1 MTGNTA
7 STAQTDTSN
16 TSILDS
22 LRFPQAPVLDL
33 PPLIHMLPSLF
44 KDDSVMENGRVT
56 QHRMSGSADS
66 SVGPSSTNSSTSTS
80 PSSSISDA
88 MMTIEHAKETGF
100 SSIIPELKQDE
111 PEICASLASLHA
123 PFSDPGTP
131 TKATPSNSPPQAGC
145 HSPKLEKL
153 EISSPI
159 PLSRLFD
166 FDKEDQSSDKIV
178 LNESE
183 RQYQQ
188 KLKDEFDAGFN
199 DIQDEERNGFDSSDR
214 PDSFSRPRSRRIV
227 YDSDDEEVHVD
238 DDEDEDDRRL
248 YRSKHSVPPPPP
260 PPLGPPPIKNLPSAM
275 SDAQS
280 TYQQMEHNIY
290 RGANTGNSPVDDC
303 LPCQCKYNPNRDP
316 RWKACGP
323 DCINRNLLVECIE
336 DDCPCGSYCLNRRFQ
351 MKQNA
356 DVDVVKTEKKGFGL
370 RAMEGLPAGSFV
382 MEYIGEVLPHASF
395 VKRTREYSLAGVEHF
410 YFMSLQSDEV
420 IDATKKGCLARFINH
435 SCNPN
440 CHLEKWVVGSKLRIG
455 IFTIKRVAEGEEL
468 TFDYQ
473 FERYGAEAQKC
484 YCGEFNCS
492 GFIGGNKRSSATRL
506 DDYNHLDEVEDEDEI
521 DLENQMSL
529 RHPKKDKVHDGDYE
543 EEVEEQR
550 VTRGIEDPILMEKL
564 ARIMFMKPKV
574 EKSKR
579 LLAKLMA
586 TTERACLRRFLVL
599 HGLVILKTWL
609 KHYKDEPDI
618 IMGIMF
624 VLPSIPLLSRNA
636 IEDSLIEE
644 AVQEVADGPDCP
656 SKGMAQ
662 EVLEQ
667 WKELKPT
674 YRIPKAKKQAIIAST
689 TTDAASTPVDEPST
703 FMSPAE
709 SNGSGSGEGLGKRQY
724 DDEERAST
732 PAGMEKRG
740 RFDGHDQ
747 TPLDETDTSASASA
761 SATPQDPPSR
771 YHNYPFDSP
780 EYTSRS
786 ESHRGLEHYGRI
798 SDGYGRL
805 DMYGRVEPHSREGS
819 YGRPGDSG
827 YGRSESYGR
836 IDPYGM
842 SKNGYERGRYEHY
855 RSDRDRERDR
865 YYEYYRERDYDR
877 EYRSHRDLRD
887 HTYNKPPPSPR
898 RRDRDGSPG
907 APPRRELSPSPVAQ
921 QGMWSKE
928 ESRPTSPPKE
938 GLAQSLAF
946 GIATQVDV
954 SQAIPAGPRV
964 SETLPEQTAMSAT
977 GNISTPTGASTP
989 STTPPVAT
997 AIAAVQSA
1005 VLREDTVIRSPSAA
1019 ASRNN
1024 SPPTQAAPTPL
1035 RNYSLPADPQSTVS
1049 ASASASTDHST
1060 AVTLGPS
1067 STPQNNGYHYRSN
1080 SGHGDYPHSR
1090 YGGHIGGYS
1099 SSQYYRHS
1107 SNYPSYSKSHY
1118 YRSSSSRPYS
1128 SSASYPTSVEL
1139 PPNWSK
1145 ASDPEG
1151 RIYYYNEITRA
1162 TQWEPPSVESPAEV
1176 LPEITP
1182 TAPISHYGPTT
1193 STHSYHRTPQSH
1205 QQQPLP
1211 AARALSPEPPK
1222 PVNIDGFTQEQ
1233 LQEVIGR
1240 AYDKQ
1245 KQKQLANGTGSA
1257 GASVHDVDSPNARVT
1272 NPHSPSAM
1280 RSNSSGKPL
1289 KPMTE
1294 KDLKAA
1300 LSANVVKNMAKYKAK
1315 LGSSEAFKKHARRIT
1330 HLIADKE
1337 MRSKTFKAGELT
1349 EVTQGI
1355 KNKVRR
1361 FIKEYMTK
1369 LFKKLPK
1376 EERSSSGSA
1385 AAPHLNGSKP
1395 TQSHTLGQGED
1406 GLPAVYL
1413 GSSVPNKEQDST
1425 LTGKK
1430 PIKAGGDKK
1439 SMGYGD
1445 VEVDDDD
1452 DVKYGEGDDG
1462 DEEGDLEPEEDDDG
1476 GVAAVPSS
1484 SVELPL

>member
-1 MTGNTA
+1 
-7 STAQTDTSN
+7 
-16 TSILDS
+16 
-22 LRFPQAPVLDL
+22 
-33 PPLIHMLPSLF
+33 MLPSLH
-44 KDDSVMENGRVT
+44 KDDSMMENGRVT
-56 QHRMSGSADS
+56 QHRASGSADS
-66 SVGPSSTNSSTSTS
+66 SVGPSSTNSSTSAS

-111 PEICASLASLHA
+111 P
-123 PFSDPGTP
+123 GTP
-131 TKATPSNSPPQAGC
+131 TKAATPSNSQPQVSS
-145 HSPKLEKL
+145 HSPKSEKL

-166 FDKEDQSSDKIV
+166 FDKEDHSSDKIV

-188 KLKDEFDAGFN
+188 KLKDEFDAGFK
-199 DIQDEERNGFDSSDR
+199 DIKDEGRNGFDSLDHA
-214 PDSFSRPRSRRIV
+214 DSFTRPRSGRIV

-238 DDEDEDDRRL
+238 DDEDEEDRRL
-248 YRSKHSVPPPPP
+248 YKSRHSVPPPPP
-260 PPLGPPPIKNLPSAM
+260 PPIGPPPIRNLPSAIQ
-275 SDAQS
+275 DAQS
-280 TYQQMEHNIY
+280 TYQQIEHNIY

-484 YCGEFNCS
+484 YCGEPNCS

-506 DDYNHLDEVEDEDEI
+506 DDYNYLDEVEDEDEI

-529 RHPKKDKVHDGDYE
+529 RHPKKDKNHDGDYE
-543 EEVEEQR
+543 EKYEEQR
-550 VTRGIEDPILMEKL
+550 VARGIEDPILMEKL

-599 HGLVILKTWL
+599 HGLVILKAWL

-624 VLPSIPLLSRNA
+624 VLPNIPLLSRNA
-636 IEDSLIEE
+636 IEDSQIEE
-644 AVQEVADGPDCP
+644 AIQEVADGPECP

-674 YRIPKAKKQAIIAST
+674 YRIPKAKKQAATAPAANST
-689 TTDAASTPVDEPST
+689 IDAASTPVDEPST

-740 RFDGHDQ
+740 RFDGHSDQ
-747 TPLDETDTSASASA
+747 TPGEERDT
-761 SATPQDPPSR
+761 SATPQDPASR
-771 YHNYPFDSP
+771 FHFYPYDSP
-780 EYTSRS
+780 EYHSRS
-786 ESHRGLEHYGRI
+786 ESHRGPEHYGRMAEGY
-798 SDGYGRL
+798 SREGRDSYGRL
-805 DMYGRVEPHSREGS
+805 DMYGRLEPHSREGS
-819 YGRPGDSG
+819 YGRSGDPGYS
-827 YGRSESYGR
+827 RSESYVR
-836 IDPYGM
+836 MDSYGM
-842 SKNGYERGRYEHY
+842 PKNSYERGRYEHY
-855 RSDRDRERDR
+855 RGDRDRERER

-887 HTYNKPPPSPR
+887 MRDRDHRDPGRPYNQPPPSPR
-898 RRDRDGSPG
+898 PRDRDLSPG
-907 APPRRELSPSPVAQ
+907 APPPRRELSPSPATHQ
-921 QGMWSKE
+921 DTWSKE
-928 ESRPTSPPKE
+928 ESRPTSPAKDGAVQQPDP
-938 GLAQSLAF
+938 GILAQADAPKTLP
-946 GIATQVDV
+946 V
-954 SQAIPAGPRV
+954 GPRV
-964 SETLPEQTAMSAT
+964 PEILPEQAATSGQVPASA
-977 GNISTPTGASTP
+977 SAAVYTPASTP
-989 STTPPVAT
+989 LVTAT
-997 AIAAVQSA
+997 AATVQTGVLGEDAASRPPSA
-1005 VLREDTVIRSPSAA
+1005 VT
-1019 ASRNN
+1019 SRNN
-1024 SPPTQAAPTPL
+1024 SPPTQVAPTPL
-1035 RNYSLPADPQSTVS
+1035 RNFSLPTDMQNASS
-1049 ASASASTDHST
+1049 ATASTEQPIP
-1060 AVTLGPS
+1060 AALGPS
-1067 STPQNNGYHYRSN
+1067 TSQHSNSHHYRSS

-1090 YGGHIGGYS
+1090 YNGSYS
-1099 SSQYYRHS
+1099 HSQYYRHS
-1107 SNYPSYSKSHY
+1107 SNYPSYSKSHH
-1118 YRSSSSRPYS
+1118 YRSSSSRAYS
-1128 SSASYPTSVEL
+1128 SSATYPPSIEL
-1139 PPNWSK
+1139 PPSWSK

-1162 TQWEPPSVESPAEV
+1162 TQWDPPRVESPAEV
-1176 LPEITP
+1176 LPEP
-1182 TAPISHYGPTT
+1182 APHAPISHYGPTAL
-1193 STHSYHRTPQSH
+1193 SHSYHRTPQSLH
-1205 QQQPLP
+1205 QQPIP
-1211 AARALSPEPPK
+1211 KARVPSPEPPK

-1245 KQKQLANGTGSA
+1245 KQKNLANGSGSA
-1257 GASVHDVDSPNARVT
+1257 GASVHDVDSPSARVT
-1272 NPHSPSAM
+1272 HPHSPSAM
-1280 RSNSSGKPL
+1280 RLSSSGKPL

-1300 LSANVVKNMAKYKAK
+1300 LSASVVKIMAKYKTK

-1337 MRSKTFKAGELT
+1337 MRSKTFKAGEVT
-1349 EVTQGI
+1349 EVTPGM
-1355 KNKVRR
+1355 KTKMRR

-1376 EERSSSGSA
+1376 EERPSSTSA
-1385 AAPHLNGSKP
+1385 PAAFVNGSKLI
-1395 TQSHTLGQGED
+1395 QSHAPDQGFD
-1406 GLPAVYL
+1406 SLPVVYH
-1413 GSSVPNKEQDST
+1413 GSIVPSREQESIST
-1425 LTGKK
+1425 AGKK
-1430 PIKAGGDKK
+1430 YVKAGGDKK

-1462 DEEGDLEPEEDDDG
+1462 DEDEGDLEGEEDDDDG
-1476 GVAAVPSS
+1476 GVAAVPSA

>member
-1 MTGNTA
+1 
-7 STAQTDTSN
+7 
-16 TSILDS
+16 
-22 LRFPQAPVLDL
+22 
-33 PPLIHMLPSLF
+33 
-44 KDDSVMENGRVT
+44 
-56 QHRMSGSADS
+56 
-66 SVGPSSTNSSTSTS
+66 
-80 PSSSISDA
+80 

-111 PEICASLASLHA
+111 PGS
-123 PFSDPGTP
+123 P
-131 TKATPSNSPPQAGC
+131 TKTANSPPQATTR
-145 HSPKLEKL
+145 SPKLEKL

-166 FDKEDQSSDKIV
+166 FDKEDHSSDKIV
-178 LNESE
+178 RNESE

-188 KLKDEFDAGFN
+188 KLQDEFDAGFK
-199 DIQDEERNGFDSSDR
+199 DFKDEDRNGFDSLDNPDR
-214 PDSFSRPRSRRIV
+214 YTRPRSRRIV
-227 YDSDDEEVHVD
+227 YDSDDEEIHVD

-260 PPLGPPPIKNLPSAM
+260 PPPIGPPSIKHLPSSLA
-275 SDAQS
+275 DAQS
-280 TYQQMEHNIY
+280 TYQQIEHNIY

-303 LPCQCKYNPNRDP
+303 LPCQCKYNPHRDP

-356 DVDVVKTEKKGFGL
+356 EVDVIKTEKKGFGL

-382 MEYIGEVLPHASF
+382 MEYIGEVLPHSSF

-440 CHLEKWVVGSKLRIG
+440 CHLEKWVVGAKLRIG

-484 YCGEFNCS
+484 YCGEPNCT

-506 DDYNHLDEVEDEDEI
+506 DDYTHLDEVEDEDEI

-529 RHPKKDKVHDGDYE
+529 RHPKKDKTHDGDYE
-543 EEVEEQR
+543 EMVEEQR

-586 TTERACLRRFLVL
+586 TTERTCLRRFLVL
-599 HGLVILKTWL
+599 HGLVILKAWL

-636 IEDSLIEE
+636 IEDSQIEE
-644 AVQEVADGPDCP
+644 AVQEVADGPECP

-674 YRIPKAKKQAIIAST
+674 YRIPKAKKQAAPASVANT
-689 TTDAASTPVDEPST
+689 ITDAASTPVDEPST

-740 RFDGHDQ
+740 RFDGHSGQ
-747 TPLDETDTSASASA
+747 TPMEETDASV
-761 SATPQDPPSR
+761 TPQEPAAR
-771 YHNYPFDSP
+771 YHTYPYDSP
-780 EYTSRS
+780 EYPHRP
-786 ESHRGLEHYGRI
+786 ESHRGPDHYGRMA
-798 SDGYGRL
+798 DGYGREGRDSYSRL
-805 DMYGRVEPHSREGS
+805 DMYGRMEPHSREGS
-819 YGRPGDSG
+819 YGRPGDPS
-827 YGRSESYGR
+827 YSRSESYGR
-836 IDPYGM
+836 IDPYM
-842 SKNGYERGRYEHY
+842 SKGGYERGRYEHY
-855 RSDRDRERDR
+855 RSDRDRERER

-877 EYRSHRDLRD
+877 EYRSHRDPRDMRDMRDPRDPRDMRDERDRD
-887 HTYNKPPPSPR
+887 HRDPRDYREPRESGLLYSHPPPSPR
-898 RRDRDGSPG
+898 PRDRDLSPG
-907 APPRRELSPSPVAQ
+907 APPRRERSLSPAAQ
-921 QGMWSKE
+921 QGIWAKE
-928 ESRPTSPPKE
+928 DSRPTSPAKE
-938 GLAQSLAF
+938 GAAQQPESSLEQGDASK
-946 GIATQVDV
+946 V
-954 SQAIPAGPRV
+954 PAGPRTAESLLKQTTAPGSVPV
-964 SETLPEQTAMSAT
+964 SASTAV
-977 GNISTPTGASTP
+977 STPASTP
-989 STTPPVAT
+989 PVTAT
-997 AIAAVQSA
+997 VAAVQA
-1005 VLREDTVIRSPSAA
+1005 VVGGEDAIVRSPSAV

-1024 SPPTQAAPTPL
+1024 SPSSQAAPTPL
-1035 RNYSLPADPQSTVS
+1035 RNYSLPADLQSTSS
-1049 ASASASTDHST
+1049 ATASTEQPT
-1060 AVTLGPS
+1060 PVALGPLTTQHS
-1067 STPQNNGYHYRSN
+1067 NGHHYRST

-1090 YGGHIGGYS
+1090 YGGHSGSYS
-1099 SSQYYRHS
+1099 HSQYYRHS
-1107 SNYPSYSKSHY
+1107 SNYLSYSKSHH
-1118 YRSSSSRPYS
+1118 YRSSSSRAYAS
-1128 SSASYPTSVEL
+1128 TASYPPSIEL
-1139 PPNWSK
+1139 PLNWSK

-1162 TQWEPPSVESPAEV
+1162 TQWDPPRVESPAEV
-1176 LPEITP
+1176 PPEP
-1182 TAPISHYGPTT
+1182 APHVPVSHYGPTAT
-1193 STHSYHRTPQSH
+1193 SHSYHRAPQST
-1205 QQQPLP
+1205 QQQPIP
-1211 AARALSPEPPK
+1211 TARVPSPEPPK

-1245 KQKQLANGTGSA
+1245 KQKHLANGSGSA
-1257 GASVHDVDSPNARVT
+1257 GASVHDVDSPSARAT
-1272 NPHSPSAM
+1272 HPHSPSTM
-1280 RSNSSGKPL
+1280 RLSSSGKPL
-1289 KPMTE
+1289 KPMNE

-1300 LSANVVKNMAKYKAK
+1300 LSAIIVKNMAKYKVK

-1349 EVTQGI
+1349 EVTQGM
-1355 KNKVRR
+1355 KNKIRR
-1361 FIKEYMTK
+1361 FIKDYLTK
-1369 LFKKLPK
+1369 LFKKQPK
-1376 EERSSSGSA
+1376 EERSSSAVTTA
-1385 AAPHLNGSKP
+1385 ALVYGSKSTVP
-1395 TQSHTLGQGED
+1395 HVSAPGSD
-1406 GLPAVYL
+1406 GLPAVYH
-1413 GSSVPNKEQDST
+1413 GSNVPSKEREST
-1425 LTGKK
+1425 PSGKK
-1430 PIKAGGDKK
+1430 HGKAGGDRK

-1445 VEVDDDD
+1445 VEVEDDD

-1462 DEEGDLEPEEDDDG
+1462 DEEDGDLEPEEEDDDG

>member
-1 MTGNTA
+1 
-7 STAQTDTSN
+7 
-16 TSILDS
+16 
-22 LRFPQAPVLDL
+22 
-33 PPLIHMLPSLF
+33 MLPSLL
-44 KDDSVMENGRVT
+44 KDDSMMESGRVT
-56 QHRMSGSADS
+56 QRRASGSDDS
-66 SVGPSSTNSSTSTS
+66 SAGPSSTNTSTSTS

-88 MMTIEHAKETGF
+88 MMTIEHAKQTGF

-123 PFSDPGTP
+123 PFSEPGTP
-131 TKATPSNSPPQAGC
+131 TKAAFPSNSPPQGGATY
-145 HSPKLEKL
+145 SPKLEKP

-188 KLKDEFDAGFN
+188 KLKDEFDAGFK
-199 DIQDEERNGFDSSDR
+199 DIQDEDRNGFDSLDR
-214 PDSFSRPRSRRIV
+214 ADSFTRPRSRRIV
-227 YDSDDEEVHVD
+227 YDSDDEEGRVD
-238 DDEDEDDRRL
+238 DDEDENDRRL
-248 YRSKHSVPPPPP
+248 YRSKHSVAPPPP

-275 SDAQS
+275 KDAQS
-280 TYQQMEHNIY
+280 SYQQIEHNIY

-382 MEYIGEVLPHASF
+382 MEYIGEVLPHSSF

-484 YCGEFNCS
+484 YCGEANCS

-506 DDYNHLDEVEDEDEI
+506 DDYNYLDEVEDEDEI

-529 RHPKKDKVHDGDYE
+529 RHPKKDKGHDGDYE
-543 EEVEEQR
+543 EKFEEQSIA
-550 VTRGIEDPILMEKL
+550 RGIEDPILMEKL

-599 HGLVILKTWL
+599 HGLVILKAWL

-644 AVQEVADGPDCP
+644 AVQEVADGPECP
-656 SKGMAQ
+656 SKDMAH

-667 WKELKPT
+667 WKKLKST
-674 YRIPKAKKQAIIAST
+674 YRIPKAKKQAIAAST
-689 TTDAASTPVDEPST
+689 ANVATDAISTPVDEPST

-740 RFDGHDQ
+740 RFDGGSYQ
-747 TPLDETDTSASASA
+747 TPAEETDASA
-761 SATPQDPPSR
+761 SATPQDPVSR
-771 YHNYPFDSP
+771 YHNYSFDSP
-780 EYTSRS
+780 EYPSRS
-786 ESHRGLEHYGRI
+786 DSHRGPEHYGRMAD
-798 SDGYGRL
+798 SYGRL
-805 DMYGRVEPHSREGS
+805 DMYGRMEPHSREGP
-819 YGRPGDSG
+819 YGRSDDSG
-827 YGRSESYGR
+827 YSRSESYGR

-855 RSDRDRERDR
+855 RSDRDRERER
-865 YYEYYRERDYDR
+865 YYEYYREREYDR
-877 EYRSHRDLRD
+877 EYRSHREPRERI
-887 HTYNKPPPSPR
+887 YNQPPPSPR
-898 RRDRDGSPG
+898 RRSPDGSP
-907 APPRRELSPSPVAQ
+907 AALPRRELTPSSATQ
-921 QGMWSKE
+921 EGIWAKE
-928 ESRPTSPPKE
+928 ASRPTSPAKE
-938 GLAQSLAF
+938 GDAQQPDS
-946 GIATQVDV
+946 GITVQADA
-954 SQAIPAGPRV
+954 SEAIPVGPRV
-964 SETLPEQTAMSAT
+964 PEPLPEQTATT
-977 GNISTPTGASTP
+977 GTGTVSTPIATTTP
-989 STTPPVAT
+989 STTPPVTT
-997 AIAAVQSA
+997 AIMTVQSA
-1005 VLREDTVIRSPSAA
+1005 VIGEEGIVRSSSAA
-1019 ASRNN
+1019 VSRNN

-1035 RNYSLPADPQSTVS
+1035 RNYTLPADLQSAS
-1049 ASASASTDHST
+1049 SASASTDQST
-1060 AVTLGPS
+1060 PAVALGPP
-1067 STPQNNGYHYRSN
+1067 STQQSNGYHYRSS

-1090 YGGHIGGYS
+1090 YGSHSGSYS
-1099 SSQYYRHS
+1099 NPQYYRHS
-1107 SNYPSYSKSHY
+1107 SDYPSYSKSHY
-1118 YRSSSSRPYS
+1118 YRSSPSRTYP
-1128 SSASYPTSVEL
+1128 SSAPYPPSIEL

-1162 TQWEPPSVESPAEV
+1162 TQWDPPKVESSAEV
-1176 LPEITP
+1176 LPEPIS
-1182 TAPISHYGPTT
+1182 TAPLSHYG
-1193 STHSYHRTPQSH
+1193 SSASMHSYHRTPQSH
-1205 QQQPLP
+1205 QQQPIP
-1211 AARALSPEPPK
+1211 AARVPSPEPPK

-1245 KQKQLANGTGSA
+1245 KQKHLANGSGSA
-1257 GASVHDVDSPNARVT
+1257 GASIHDVDSPSARVT
-1272 NPHSPSAM
+1272 NPHSSSAM
-1280 RSNSSGKPL
+1280 RLSNSGKPL
-1289 KPMTE
+1289 KPMNE
-1294 KDLKAA
+1294 KDLKAV
-1300 LSANVVKNMAKYKAK
+1300 LSATVVKNMAKYKAK

-1337 MRSKTFKAGELT
+1337 MRSKSFKAGELT
-1349 EVTQGI
+1349 EVTQGM
-1355 KNKVRR
+1355 KNKIRR
-1361 FIKEYMTK
+1361 FIKDYMTK

-1385 AAPHLNGSKP
+1385 TAPLVSGSKP
-1395 TQSHTLGQGED
+1395 TQAHALAQGQN
-1406 GLPAVYL
+1406 GLPAVYH
-1413 GSSVPNKEQDST
+1413 GSIVPNKERELT

-1430 PIKAGGDKK
+1430 HIKAGGDKK

-1452 DVKYGEGDDG
+1452 DVTYGEGDDG
-1462 DEEGDLEPEEDDDG
+1462 DEEGDLEAEEDDDG
-1476 GVAAVPSS
+1476 GVAAVPSA

>member
-1 MTGNTA
+1 MLHCPN
-7 STAQTDTSN
+7 S
-16 TSILDS
+16 
-22 LRFPQAPVLDL
+22 APVLDL
-33 PPLIHMLPSLF
+33 PPPIHTLPSLL
-44 KDDSVMENGRVT
+44 KDDSLMESGRMT
-56 QHRMSGSADS
+56 QRRASGSADS

-123 PFSDPGTP
+123 PFSEPGTP
-131 TKATPSNSPPQAGC
+131 TKASFPSNSPPQGAT

-188 KLKDEFDAGFN
+188 KLKDEFDAGFK
-199 DIQDEERNGFDSSDR
+199 DIQDEDRNGFDSLDR
-214 PDSFSRPRSRRIV
+214 ADSFARPRSRRIV
-227 YDSDDEEVHVD
+227 YDSDDEEVRVD
-238 DDEDEDDRRL
+238 DDEDENDRRL

-275 SDAQS
+275 KDAQS
-280 TYQQMEHNIY
+280 TYQQIEHNIY

-382 MEYIGEVLPHASF
+382 MEYIGEVLPHSSF

-484 YCGEFNCS
+484 YCGEANCS

-529 RHPKKDKVHDGDYE
+529 RHPKKDKGHDGDYE
-543 EEVEEQR
+543 EKIEEQR
-550 VTRGIEDPILMEKL
+550 VARGIEDPILMEKL

-599 HGLVILKTWL
+599 HGLVILKAWL

-644 AVQEVADGPDCP
+644 AVQEVADGPECP

-674 YRIPKAKKQAIIAST
+674 YRIPKAKKLAVAAST
-689 TTDAASTPVDEPST
+689 ANATTDAISTPVDESST

-740 RFDGHDQ
+740 RFDGGSDQ
-747 TPLDETDTSASASA
+747 NPAEETDASASA
-761 SATPQDPPSR
+761 SATPQDPASR
-771 YHNYPFDSP
+771 YHSYPFDSP
-780 EYTSRS
+780 EYPSRS
-786 ESHRGLEHYGRI
+786 DSHRGSEHYGRMA
-798 SDGYGRL
+798 DGYTRL
-805 DMYGRVEPHSREGS
+805 DMYGRMEPHSREGS
-819 YGRPGDSG
+819 YGRSGESG
-827 YGRSESYGR
+827 YSRSESYGR

-855 RSDRDRERDR
+855 RSERDRERER
-865 YYEYYRERDYDR
+865 YYEYYREREYDR
-877 EYRSHRDLRD
+877 EYRSHREPRERI
-887 HTYNKPPPSPR
+887 YNQPPPSPR
-898 RRDRDGSPG
+898 RRSRDGSPA
-907 APPRRELSPSPVAQ
+907 APPRRELTPSSTTQESIWAKEASRPSSPAKEGAAQ
-921 QGMWSKE
+921 QPDSGI
-928 ESRPTSPPKE
+928 T
-938 GLAQSLAF
+938 AQADASE
-946 GIATQVDV
+946 
-954 SQAIPAGPRV
+954 AIPIGPRV
-964 SETLPEQTAMSAT
+964 PEPLPEQTATT
-977 GNISTPTGASTP
+977 GTGTVSTPIATSTP
-989 STTPPVAT
+989 STTAPVTT
-997 AIAAVQSA
+997 AVAAVQLA
-1005 VLREDTVIRSPSAA
+1005 VVGEEGVVRSPSAA
-1019 ASRNN
+1019 VSRNN
-1024 SPPTQAAPTPL
+1024 SPPTQVAPTPL
-1035 RNYSLPADPQSTVS
+1035 RNYILPADLQSAS
-1049 ASASASTDHST
+1049 SASASTDQPT
-1060 AVTLGPS
+1060 PAVALGLS
-1067 STPQNNGYHYRSN
+1067 STQQSNGYHYRSS

-1090 YGGHIGGYS
+1090 YGGHSGSYS
-1099 SSQYYRHS
+1099 NSQYYRHS
-1107 SNYPSYSKSHY
+1107 SDYPSYSKSHY
-1118 YRSSSSRPYS
+1118 YRSSSSRIYP
-1128 SSASYPTSVEL
+1128 SSAPYPPSIEL
-1139 PPNWSK
+1139 PPNWAK
-1145 ASDPEG
+1145 ASDSEG

-1162 TQWEPPSVESPAEV
+1162 TQWDPPRVESSAEV
-1176 LPEITP
+1176 LSEPTL
-1182 TAPISHYGPTT
+1182 TAPMSHYVPSA
-1193 STHSYHRTPQSH
+1193 STNSYHRTPQSH
-1205 QQQPLP
+1205 QQQPIP
-1211 AARALSPEPPK
+1211 VARVPSPEPPK

-1245 KQKQLANGTGSA
+1245 KQKYLANGSGSA
-1257 GASVHDVDSPNARVT
+1257 GASIHDVDSPSTRVT

-1280 RSNSSGKPL
+1280 RLSSSGKPL
-1289 KPMTE
+1289 KPMNE

-1300 LSANVVKNMAKYKAK
+1300 LSATVVKNMAKYKGK

-1337 MRSKTFKAGELT
+1337 MRSKSFKAGELT
-1349 EVTQGI
+1349 EVTQGM
-1355 KNKVRR
+1355 KNKIRR
-1361 FIKEYMTK
+1361 FIKDYMTK

-1376 EERSSSGSA
+1376 EEKSSSGSA
-1385 AAPHLNGSKP
+1385 TILLVSGSKP
-1395 TQSHTLGQGED
+1395 TQSHSLVQGQDE
-1406 GLPAVYL
+1406 LPAVYH
-1413 GSSVPNKEQDST
+1413 GSIVPNKERELT
-1425 LTGKK
+1425 PTGKK
-1430 PIKAGGDKK
+1430 HIKAGGDKK

-1452 DVKYGEGDDG
+1452 DVTYGEGDDG
-1462 DEEGDLEPEEDDDG
+1462 DEEGDLEAEEDDDG
-1476 GVAAVPSS
+1476 GVAAVPSA